1 MRKVLVGA
9 FMFLMASGN
18 CLAQSPIILRSPDQ
32 QVRLTVSLQP
42 DGKCLYQVDYKGKSV
57 ITPSS
62 LGFELKEPLVSLKQF
77 DIVSVDSSAVDETWK
92 PVLGEVKEIR
102 NHYKLLRL
110 QLTSRSNDR
119 YLLNIH
125 FRVYNDGVAFR
136 YQFPRQDKLFH
147 FVIADELSE
156 FGMAA
161 DHNAFWIPGDYDT
174 NEYPYYNSTLKNIDA
189 SGAGSAQEIFAK
201 SYFDKNAVQTPL
213 MMKSPDGLYINLHE
227 AALSNYPAMDLVLDK
242 NRMVFTSHLVPDAVG
257 NKAYMIAP
265 AQTPWRT
272 IIVSDKAA
280 EILASKL
287 ILNCNEPCALKDTS
301 FINPQKCVGV

>member
-1 MRKVLVGA
+1 MEARA
-9 FMFLMASGN
+9 
-18 CLAQSPIILRSPDQ
+18 
-32 QVRLTVSLQP
+32 
-42 DGKCLYQVDYKGKSV
+42 
-57 ITPSS
+57 
-62 LGFELKEPLVSLKQF
+62 
-77 DIVSVDSSAVDETWK
+77 
-92 PVLGEVKEIR
+92 GEVKEIR

-136 YQFPRQDKLFH
+136 YQFPRQEKLFH

-201 SYFDKNAVQTPL
+201 SYFDK
-213 MMKSPDGLYINLHE
+213 M
-227 AALSNYPAMDLVLDK
+227 
-242 NRMVFTSHLVPDAVG
+242 
-257 NKAYMIAP
+257 
-265 AQTPWRT
+265 
-272 IIVSDKAA
+272 
-280 EILASKL
+280 
-287 ILNCNEPCALKDTS
+287 PCKHR
-301 FINPQKCVGV
+301 